1 MANSIYVNLPL
12 LKGKDSP
19 NKNGSGSNVYVREK
33 NYLLS
38 TVHILK
44 SLLGL
49 RVIVFSIY
57 LLKTIYILMQA
68 YLIIQSQP
76 CSV

>member
-1 MANSIYVNLPL
+1 MAKSIHVNLPL

-19 NKNGSGSNVYVREK
+19 NKNGSGLNVYVRK
-33 NYLLS
+33 NCLQS
-38 TVHILK
+38 TVHTLE

-57 LLKTIYILMQA
+57 LLKTIFI
-68 YLIIQSQP
+68 
-76 CSV
+76 VT

>member
-12 LKGKDSP
+12 LKRKDSP
-19 NKNGSGSNVYVREK
+19 NKNGSGSNVHVRK

-68 YLIIQSQP
+68 YLILQSQP
-76 CSV
+76 YSV

>member
-1 MANSIYVNLPL
+1 MADSIHVNHPL

-19 NKNGSGSNVYVREK
+19 NKNGSGSNVYVRK

-38 TVHILK
+38 TDHILK

-49 RVIVFSIY
+49 RVIVVSIY
-57 LLKTIYILMQA
+57 LLKTIYI
-68 YLIIQSQP
+68 
-76 CSV
+76 VT